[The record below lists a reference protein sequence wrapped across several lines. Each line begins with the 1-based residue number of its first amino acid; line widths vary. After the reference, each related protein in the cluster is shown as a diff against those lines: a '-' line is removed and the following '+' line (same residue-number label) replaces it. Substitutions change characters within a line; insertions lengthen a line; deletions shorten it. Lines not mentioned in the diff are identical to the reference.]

1 MNFSNLIK
9 KVSVPGSFLNGSII
23 YIFGAILLKG
33 VSFFL
38 IPLYTSVFT
47 TADYGEMELINT
59 MMALLVIVVSFGFS
73 QYIYIEYSHLD
84 NAQKSEFI
92 SRINY
97 CYNVLALPILLVF
110 GSCLIYL
117 NDSIFS
123 FDNRYVIICML
134 VVVYLSFFQNNVYSV
149 LQLDQK
155 PRLVTYNK
163 AIVAIT
169 TLILNIILIKYFKLG
184 ILSVYVSSMFAIV
197 LSLIMMKK
205 SRDTT
210 GAYLKMQAI
219 SSKDMLTYIQGGY
232 PFIISSLAYFGI
244 NGIDRF
250 LIKSYL
256 GEGELGIYALA
267 FKFGSMLDP
276 LLMVPILSAYN
287 PMIFK
292 QFSQGDFR
300 QKTLKR
306 ASIVIFI
313 FTVIA
318 IALPFVA
325 RIFIDERFYASL
337 KLIPIFVLGFAFIFM
352 AQIFAAPLLFLK
364 KKGALVLNVIFA
376 SIINIILN
384 IVLIKKFEIEG
395 SAYAFLATNICW
407 FIITIFQANK
417 AVKIHHLNE
426 KNK

>member
-1 MNFSNLIK
+1 
-9 KVSVPGSFLNGSII
+9 
-23 YIFGAILLKG
+23 
-33 VSFFL
+33 
-38 IPLYTSVFT
+38 
-47 TADYGEMELINT
+47 
-59 MMALLVIVVSFGFS
+59 
-73 QYIYIEYSHLD
+73 
-84 NAQKSEFI
+84 
-92 SRINY
+92 
-97 CYNVLALPILLVF
+97 
-110 GSCLIYL
+110 
-117 NDSIFS
+117 
-123 FDNRYVIICML
+123 
-134 VVVYLSFFQNNVYSV
+134 
-149 LQLDQK
+149 
-155 PRLVTYNK
+155 
-163 AIVAIT
+163 
-169 TLILNIILIKYFKLG
+169 
-184 ILSVYVSSMFAIV
+184 
-197 LSLIMMKK
+197 
-205 SRDTT
+205 
-210 GAYLKMQAI
+210 
-219 SSKDMLTYIQGGY
+219 
-232 PFIISSLAYFGI
+232 
-244 NGIDRF
+244 
-250 LIKSYL
+250 
-256 GEGELGIYALA
+256 
-267 FKFGSMLDP
+267 
-276 LLMVPILSAYN
+276 VPILSAYN